1 MQRVLQILNIQ
12 KSGASSRWSFCPN
25 SAWGGIEMTIIVK
38 MHPTLLKLRDRVHRC
53 LDLVELSAQS
63 YKYIIRLL
71 KTNRYVLGNN
81 IDISD
86 ITLVEPYF
94 THIRNLTRIR
104 GMNLPMIC
112 RRSWKFKIGI
122 FIWLYFFSI
131 KLWLYLIVSDRLS
144 DKRKITWIIISNFN
158 RKLMLEPYNMV
169 HISWE

>member
-1 MQRVLQILNIQ
+1 
-12 KSGASSRWSFCPN
+12 
-25 SAWGGIEMTIIVK
+25 MTIIGK
-38 MHPTLLKLRDRVHRC
+38 MHPALLKLRDRVHRC

-112 RRSWKFKIGI
+112 RRS
-122 FIWLYFFSI
+122 
-131 KLWLYLIVSDRLS
+131 
-144 DKRKITWIIISNFN
+144 
-158 RKLMLEPYNMV
+158 
-169 HISWE
+169 